1 MKENANRTSNEAREA
16 TKPLTDMAEAALKNY
31 QQAFR
36 TSLKFQEEAGKWW
49 NSAWNQGGLAD
60 DWQKRL
66 STATGVANRF
76 MPVAQK
82 RLEEVMSLM
91 EKNGE
96 TSAQLLK
103 KAVDAAQAPALAESQ
118 AKWMDFWTSSI
129 GAVRSNAEAVTHIS
143 SKAIDSWIE
152 FVRKTGEMVET
163 HAKA

>member
-16 TKPLTDMAEAALKNY
+16 TKPLTDMAEAAMKNY
-31 QQAFR
+31 QQAIR
-36 TSLKFQEEAGKWW
+36 TGLKFQEEAGKWW
-49 NSAWNQGGLAD
+49 NTAWNQGGLTD

-82 RLEEVMSLM
+82 RLEEVISLM
-91 EKNGE
+91 EKNNE
-96 TSAQLLK
+96 TGAHLLK

-152 FVRKTGEMVET
+152 FVRKTGEVVET
-163 HAKA
+163 QAKA